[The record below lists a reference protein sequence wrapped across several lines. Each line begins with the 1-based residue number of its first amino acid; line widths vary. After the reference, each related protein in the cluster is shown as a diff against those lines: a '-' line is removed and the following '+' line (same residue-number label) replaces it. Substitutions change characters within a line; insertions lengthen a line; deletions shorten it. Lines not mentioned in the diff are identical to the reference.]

1 MTPATRQGAW
11 SSSTVVAS
19 SARPGVEYIIGRMTF
34 GRRLELM
41 RSVRDLAA
49 RLEFF
54 EAGREARNEM
64 EASLLGGEIDKV
76 YLLWGLE
83 EIRGLDID
91 GVPATPESLIERGPE
106 DLFHEALAI
115 VRAECGLTE
124 NERKN

>member
-1 MTPATRQGAW
+1 M
-11 SSSTVVAS
+11 VAS